1 MKVSFV
7 YNPTTPSVRSIVLD
21 QQIRLPRFQRKK
33 SWDDQHRFE
42 LCISLFKGYPLGTIV
57 IKKEDVDNKTIKWLL
72 DGRQRRDTLMEM
84 QNPDNIYRWAK
95 TYLGIKNRDQPS
107 DIKEKF
113 DEKMIEY
120 IQFDDEKIE
129 VFPEEPDDTVP
140 TDYTLET
147 PVKFENNLKGL
158 ADLIC
163 NVHPMRAG
171 MSNFGK
177 PFFFKNYKTKYIV
190 TDDEGKLY
198 VDSDKLLKWLSAIQV
213 SNIDELTVADVVQWF
228 DNPNEDLEQ
237 NVKKNINGIKRSL
250 KMVQTISEMMS
261 NTNIQVVELDNSCS
275 NSDARKIFEII
286 NTQGVPLTGPEIM
299 SAKPNWN
306 VRVSNPTE
314 CIQMN
319 VLEMYKAL
327 GTTYTD
333 VVKWDVAATFTD
345 RLDSSS
351 DMILGNLRKIS
362 YNDTTREFDKK
373 ITSGFKLLS
382 GRYLNSIT
390 KDDIDTLPNVIKDW
404 NLTEFEYEITSACKL
419 LLKDQPFKQ
428 LESYHISISD
438 SLSYTIAINYLLLII
453 KKKNEIN
460 PHASGVAIREYRHLC
475 RILYDRFVYEYITSV
490 WKGSSDSRLSRN
502 LNENYSD
509 VFKPVPVED
518 WNKLIDEAFELNTIS
533 GQKISTGALRAM
545 TVYFSMLRAKTL
557 TLSEGESAEF
567 DHIIPA
573 AKFTTQ
579 SDDKFKESLY
589 NYALLSPKLN
599 KEKSDNTIEG
609 LGTHSKSMVCQLEDL
624 DLENI
629 HIIKSPKDMDKLIQM
644 RQFIVDDVKEKRQE
658 FTEGSGIWAFD

>member
-299 SAKPNWN
+299 SAKPN
-306 VRVSNPTE
+306 
-314 CIQMN
+314 
-319 VLEMYKAL
+319 
-327 GTTYTD
+327 
-333 VVKWDVAATFTD
+333 
-345 RLDSSS
+345 
-351 DMILGNLRKIS
+351 
-362 YNDTTREFDKK
+362 
-373 ITSGFKLLS
+373 
-382 GRYLNSIT
+382 
-390 KDDIDTLPNVIKDW
+390 
-404 NLTEFEYEITSACKL
+404 
-419 LLKDQPFKQ
+419 
-428 LESYHISISD
+428 
-438 SLSYTIAINYLLLII
+438 
-453 KKKNEIN
+453 
-460 PHASGVAIREYRHLC
+460 
-475 RILYDRFVYEYITSV
+475 
-490 WKGSSDSRLSRN
+490 
-502 LNENYSD
+502 
-509 VFKPVPVED
+509 
-518 WNKLIDEAFELNTIS
+518 
-533 GQKISTGALRAM
+533 
-545 TVYFSMLRAKTL
+545 
-557 TLSEGESAEF
+557 
-567 DHIIPA
+567 
-573 AKFTTQ
+573 
-579 SDDKFKESLY
+579 
-589 NYALLSPKLN
+589 
-599 KEKSDNTIEG
+599 
-609 LGTHSKSMVCQLEDL
+609 
-624 DLENI
+624 
-629 HIIKSPKDMDKLIQM
+629 
-644 RQFIVDDVKEKRQE
+644 
-658 FTEGSGIWAFD
+658 